1 MSQAKVDRYKKE
13 KANRQQIMKKEK
25 MERTVWKVG
34 GSVVVLIMV
43 GWIGFSAYNM
53 IEASKPKTVTSETY
67 EVNTDAITDYLSGL
81 SGEEAE

>member
-25 MERTVWKVG
+25 MERTAWKIG
-34 GSVVVLIMV
+34 GSVVALIMV

-67 EVNTDAITDYLSGL
+67 EVVTDAISDYLSGL
-81 SGEEAE
+81 SSEEAE